1 MHTGALRAL
10 EWDQI
15 VDVVRGFALT
25 PLGAARLAELAPQ
38 SDPHRAAQLLTATT
52 EGVKYLDANP
62 AFSLN
67 APADLDTVLA
77 ALAVEGRALDPLRLL
92 AFAEFLDSL
101 ALTCAA
107 IRRVSGPFPTLK
119 ALAENC
125 GSFKNQIGEVRSKID
140 PSGEVNDNASPEL
153 SRLRT
158 QLRKQRSRLRST
170 LESYLRG
177 KDTSRYL
184 QDQVVSDR
192 DGRYVLVVKAEHRAS
207 IPGIIHGS
215 SGSGASLYLEPLST
229 VEINNEIVALE
240 QQEREEVHRILRY
253 LTDAFRLKP
262 IELRQA
268 VDAATELDVIQAKV
282 RFAQL
287 VSGIA
292 PVLST
297 DGRLELRGARHPLLI
312 PGVIAR
318 QLADDETRRERG
330 DAPAKNPVPV
340 DVLVIPPTTVLLITG
355 PNTGGKTVALKT
367 AGLLALMAQAGL
379 FVPAAEARLPVFRSV
394 FADIGDEQSIAANL
408 STFSWHITNIASMDR
423 SLAMPALVLLDELG
437 AGTDPLEGGALGV
450 AIIEHFRT
458 RGAIVIST
466 THYDALKTY
475 AATTPG
481 VTAAAFGFTPDTY
494 EPTYHIQYG
503 SPGRS
508 LALEM
513 AGRLGL
519 NGTIIDNA
527 RKNLSEREAQ
537 LAEHLAKVDTDLR
550 ALEHERRLVR
560 REREALGE
568 ADSRARVR
576 EDALRQREETFKLR
590 LNEKLDERLRD
601 ARVEIDAI
609 VADLKKQAAA
619 LAEQAARDAA
629 TGPSTGDTG
638 RIRGD
643 ARAAVDAL
651 VEKYRHDHTP
661 AAAVDAAPAR
671 SVVVG
676 DRVVLDPLG
685 LEGVV
690 VNVHDREVEVEV
702 RGKRFRAHTN
712 ELRVLGGAPPKPAP
726 AAVRVNVQLQPR
738 EGVSASELLLV
749 GNTVDQ
755 ALDRLEKFLDETCSL
770 GAAGGTADSR
780 LRHRAVEGSRRRL
793 SAQASAR
800 GERANGLASGR
811 RRRGDNRGI
820 EGLKIERLAECFQIV
835 DFRS

>member
-77 ALAVEGRALDPLRLL
+77 ALAVEGRALDSLRLL

-107 IRRVSGPFPTLK
+107 IRRVSSPFPTLK

-282 RFAQL
+282 RFAHL

-379 FVPAAEARLPVFRSV
+379 FVPAAEARLPVFRSI

-458 RGAIVIST
+458 RGATVIST

-661 AAAVDAAPAR
+661 AATVDTAPAR

-690 VNVHDREVEVEV
+690 VNVHDREAEVEV

-712 ELRVLGGAPPKPAP
+712 ELRVLGGAAPKPDP
-726 AAVRVNVQLQPR
+726 AVRVNVQLQPR

-755 ALDRLEKFLDETCSL
+755 ALDRLEKFLDETLLSEQ
-770 GAAGGTADSR
+770 
-780 LRHRAVEGSRRRL
+780 RAVRLIHGFGTGRLKEAVVDYLHKHPLVANVRTASPQEGGGGVTI
-793 SAQASAR
+793 A
-800 GERANGLASGR
+800 E
-811 RRRGDNRGI
+811 
-820 EGLKIERLAECFQIV
+820 LK
-835 DFRS
+835 D

>member
-15 VDVVRGFALT
+15 VEVVRGLALT
-25 PLGAARLAELAPQ
+25 PLGAARLAELEPQ
-38 SDPHRAAQLLTATT
+38 PDPHRVAQLLEATT

-62 AFSLN
+62 GFSLN
-67 APADLDTVLA
+67 APPDLDIVLS

-92 AFAEFLDSL
+92 ALAEFLDSL
-101 ALTCAA
+101 AITCAT

-125 GSFKNQIGEVRSKID
+125 GQFKTQIDDVRSKID
-140 PSGEVNDNASPEL
+140 PSGEVNDNASQEL

-184 QDQVVSDR
+184 QDHVVSDR

-240 QQEREEVHRILRY
+240 QQEREEVHRILRQ

-282 RFAQL
+282 RFAQIT
-287 VSGIA
+287 SGVA
-292 PVLST
+292 PVVST

-312 PGVIAR
+312 PAVIAR
-318 QLADDETRRERG
+318 VAATDGQAH
-330 DAPAKNPVPV
+330 AKDPVPV
-340 DVLVIPPTTVLLITG
+340 DILVIPPTQILLITG

-367 AGLLALMAQAGL
+367 AGLSALMAQAGL
-379 FVPAAEARLPVFRSV
+379 FVPAADARLPVFRSI
-394 FADIGDEQSIAANL
+394 FADIGDEQSIAASL
-408 STFSWHITNIASMDR
+408 STFSWHITNIAGMDR
-423 SLAMPALVLLDELG
+423 SLVLPALVLLDELG

-450 AIIEHFRT
+450 AIIDHFRT
-458 RGAIVIST
+458 RGALVIST

-519 NGTIIDNA
+519 NAAIVDNA

-537 LAEHLAKVDTDLR
+537 LAEHLAKIDTDLR
-550 ALEHERRLVR
+550 ALEHERRLVK

-576 EDALRQREETFKLR
+576 EEALRQREETFKLR

-601 ARVEIDAI
+601 ARIEIDTI

-619 LAEQAARDAA
+619 LAEQAARETAA
-629 TGPSTGDTG
+629 VPSTGDTG
-638 RIRGD
+638 RLRGD

-651 VEKYRHDHTP
+651 VDKYRHEQ
-661 AAAVDAAPAR
+661 APAPPIEAPPTR
-671 SVVVG
+671 TAVVG
-676 DRVVLDPLG
+676 DRVVLGPLG

-690 VNVHDREVEVEV
+690 VNVHDREAEVEV
-702 RGKRFRAHTN
+702 RGKRFRSHTS
-712 ELRVLGGAPPKPAP
+712 ELRVLDGAAAKPAP
-726 AAVRVNVQLQPR
+726 STVRVNVQLQPR
-738 EGVSASELLLV
+738 AGASSSELLLV

-755 ALDRLEKFLDETCSL
+755 AIDRLEKFLDESL
-770 GAAGGTADSR
+770 LSEQRTVRLIHGFGTGR
-780 LRHRAVEGSRRRL
+780 LKEAV
-793 SAQASAR
+793 
-800 GERANGLASGR
+800 
-811 RRRGDNRGI
+811 
-820 EGLKIERLAECFQIV
+820 V
-835 DFRS
+835 DFLHRHPLVTNVRAASPQEGGGGVTIAELKE

>member
-1 MHTGALRAL
+1 MQPSALRAL

-15 VDVVRGFALT
+15 VDVVSSCALT
-25 PLGAARLAELAPQ
+25 PPGEARLAQLTPE
-38 SDPHRAAQLLTATT
+38 SDPQRAAQLLNATA

-67 APADLDTVLA
+67 APGDLDAVLA
-77 ALAVEGRALDPLRLL
+77 AVAVEGRALDPLRLL

-107 IRRVSGPFPTLK
+107 IRRAAGSFPILK

-125 GSFKNQIGEVRSKID
+125 GAFKSQIAEVRSKID
-140 PSGEVNDNASPEL
+140 ASGEVNDNASPEL

-229 VEINNEIVALE
+229 VEINNEVVALE
-240 QQEREEVHRILRY
+240 QQEREEVHRILRH
-253 LTDAFRLKP
+253 LTDGFRLKP

-268 VDAATELDVIQAKV
+268 VDTATELDVIQAKV
-282 RFAQL
+282 RFAHL
-287 VSGIA
+287 VSGVA

-318 QLADDETRRERG
+318 QIADADDAARRDRG
-330 DAPAKNPVPV
+330 EGKAKEPVPV

-379 FVPAAEARLPVFRSV
+379 FVPAAEARLPVFRSI
-394 FADIGDEQSIAANL
+394 FADIGDEQSIAASL

-423 SLAMPALVLLDELG
+423 SLSPPALVLLDELG

-450 AIIEHFRT
+450 AIIEHFRG
-458 RGAIVIST
+458 RGATVIST
-466 THYDALKTY
+466 THYEALKTY

-494 EPTYHIQYG
+494 EPTYQIQYG

-519 NGTIIDNA
+519 NAAIIDGA

-537 LAEHLAKVDTDLR
+537 LAEHLAKVDSDLR

-560 REREALGE
+560 RERESLSE
-568 ADSRARVR
+568 ADGRARVR

-601 ARVEIDAI
+601 ARLEIDAV
-609 VADLKKQAAA
+609 VAELKKQASA
-619 LAEQAARDAA
+619 LAAQASHSA
-629 TGPSTGDTG
+629 TPLPSTGDTG
-638 RIRGD
+638 RIRSD

-651 VEKYRHDHTP
+651 VNKFRDDQP
-661 AAAVDAAPAR
+661 APPPADAPPPR
-671 SVVVG
+671 NVSVG
-676 DRVVLDPLG
+676 DRVVLGPLG
-685 LEGVV
+685 LEGIV
-690 VNVHDREVEVEV
+690 VNVHDREAEVDV
-702 RGKRFRAHTN
+702 RGKRFRAHTH
-712 ELRVLGGAPPKPAP
+712 ELRVLGGAPPRPAP
-726 AAVRVNVQLQPR
+726 SPVRINVQLQPR
-738 EGVSASELLLV
+738 GDASQSELLLV

-755 ALDRLEKFLDETCSL
+755 AIDRLEKFLDETLLSEQ
-770 GAAGGTADSR
+770 
-780 LRHRAVEGSRRRL
+780 RAVRLIHGFGTGRLKEAVVDYLHKHPLVAHVRTATPQEGGGGVTI
-793 SAQASAR
+793 A
-800 GERANGLASGR
+800 E
-811 RRRGDNRGI
+811 
-820 EGLKIERLAECFQIV
+820 LK
-835 DFRS
+835 D

>member
-10 EWDQI
+10 EWDAI
-15 VDVVRGFALT
+15 VDVVRGHAVT
-25 PLGAARLAELAPQ
+25 PLGAARLAALEPQ
-38 SDPHRAAQLLTATT
+38 ADPSRAAQLLAATA

-62 AFSLN
+62 GFALN
-67 APADLDTVLA
+67 APQDLDNVLA
-77 ALAVEGRALDPLRLL
+77 ALAVEGRPLDPVRLL

-101 ALTCAA
+101 ALTCAT
-107 IRRVSGPFPTLK
+107 IRRISGPFPTLK

-125 GSFKNQIGEVRSKID
+125 GSFKNQIAEVRSKID
-140 PSGEVNDNASPEL
+140 PPGEVNDNASPEL
-153 SRLRT
+153 LRLRT
-158 QLRKQRSRLRST
+158 QLRKQRTRLRST

-177 KDTSRYL
+177 KDTARYL

-229 VEINNEIVALE
+229 VEINNDIVALE
-240 QQEREEVHRILRY
+240 QQEREEVHRILRH
-253 LTDAFRLKP
+253 LTDTFRQKP

-287 VSGIA
+287 VSGVE
-292 PVLST
+292 PVLAS
-297 DGRLELRGARHPLLI
+297 DGRVELRGARHPLLI
-312 PGVIAR
+312 PAVIRRLAATGAEGPQDHKTHERRDDR
-318 QLADDETRRERG
+318 QPPLKD
-330 DAPAKNPVPV
+330 PVPV

-379 FVPAAEARLPVFRSV
+379 FVPAADARLPVFRSI
-394 FADIGDEQSIAANL
+394 FADIGDEQSIAASL

-423 SLAMPALVLLDELG
+423 SLALPALVLLDELG

-450 AIIEHFRT
+450 AIIDHFRT

-475 AATTPG
+475 AATTSG

-513 AGRLGL
+513 AARLGL
-519 NGTIIDNA
+519 NATIVENA

-537 LAEHLAKVDTDLR
+537 LAEHLAKIDTDLR
-550 ALEHERRLVR
+550 ALDHERRLVR

-576 EDALRQREETFKLR
+576 EEALRQREETFKMR

-601 ARVEIDAI
+601 ARLEIDAI

-619 LAEQAARDAA
+619 LAEQSRH
-629 TGPSTGDTG
+629 TPIPSTGDTG
-638 RIRGD
+638 RLRGD

-651 VEKYRHDHTP
+651 VEKYRNDTTAP
-661 AAAVDAAPAR
+661 PVEAAPPH

-676 DRVVLDPLG
+676 DRVVLGPLG

-690 VNVHDREVEVEV
+690 VNVHDREAEVEV

-712 ELRVLGGAPPKPAP
+712 ELRVLGGAVAKPEP
-726 AAVRVNVQLQPR
+726 AAVRINVQLQPR
-738 EGVSASELLLV
+738 EGIASGELLLV
-749 GNTVDQ
+749 GSTVDQ
-755 ALDRLEKFLDETCSL
+755 ALDRLEKFLDESL
-770 GAAGGTADSR
+770 LSEQRTVRLIHGFGTGR
-780 LRHRAVEGSRRRL
+780 LKEAV
-793 SAQASAR
+793 
-800 GERANGLASGR
+800 
-811 RRRGDNRGI
+811 
-820 EGLKIERLAECFQIV
+820 V
-835 DFRS
+835 DFLHKHPLVTNVRTASPQEGGGGVTIAELKD

>member
-1 MHTGALRAL
+1 MQLSALRAL

-15 VDVVRGFALT
+15 VDVVRGYALT
-25 PLGAARLAELAPQ
+25 PPGAARLAELAPQ
-38 SDPHRAAQLLTATT
+38 SDPHRAAQLLAATA

-62 AFSLN
+62 GFSLN
-67 APADLDTVLA
+67 APEDLEAVLS
-77 ALAVEGRALDPLRLL
+77 ALAVEGRALDPLRLI

-107 IRRVSGPFPTLK
+107 IRRVGGNFPVLK

-125 GSFKNQIGEVRSKID
+125 GSFSRQIAEVRSKID

-153 SRLRT
+153 SRVRT
-158 QLRKQRSRLRST
+158 QLRKQRARLRST

-184 QDQVVSDR
+184 QDQVVSER

-229 VEINNEIVALE
+229 VEINNEIVAIE

-253 LTDAFRLKP
+253 LTDAFRAKP

-268 VDAATELDVIQAKV
+268 VDAATELDIIQAKV
-282 RFAQL
+282 RFAHL
-287 VSGIA
+287 VSGVA

-330 DAPAKNPVPV
+330 EPPAKDPVPV
-340 DVLVIPPTTVLLITG
+340 DVLLIPPTTVLLITG

-379 FVPAAEARLPVFRSV
+379 FVPAADARLPVFRSI

-458 RGAIVIST
+458 RGALVIST

-494 EPTYHIQYG
+494 EPTYQILYG

-519 NGTIIDNA
+519 NPAIVSNA
-527 RKNLSEREAQ
+527 RANLSERETQ
-537 LAEHLAKVDTDLR
+537 LADHLAKIDTDLR

-590 LNEKLDERLRD
+590 LNEKLDERMRD

-609 VADLKKQAAA
+609 VADLRKQAAA
-619 LAEQAARDAA
+619 LAEHAARNAAA
-629 TGPSTGDTG
+629 TPSTGDTG
-638 RIRGD
+638 RLRGD

-651 VEKYRHDHTP
+651 VDKYRGDQAP
-661 AAAVDAAPAR
+661 GPRADAVPAR

-676 DRVVLDPLG
+676 DRVVLGPLG

-690 VNVHDREVEVEV
+690 VNVHDREAEVEV
-702 RGKRFRAHTN
+702 RGKRFRAHTH
-712 ELRVLGGAPPKPAP
+712 ELRVLGGAAPKAAP
-726 AAVRVNVQLQPR
+726 VRVNVQLQPR
-738 EGVSASELLLV
+738 DGVSSGELLLV

-755 ALDRLEKFLDETCSL
+755 ALDRLEKFLDETVMSEQ
-770 GAAGGTADSR
+770 
-780 LRHRAVEGSRRRL
+780 RAVRLIHGFGTGRLKEAVVDYLHKHPLVANVRTASPQEGGGGVTI
-793 SAQASAR
+793 A
-800 GERANGLASGR
+800 E
-811 RRRGDNRGI
+811 
-820 EGLKIERLAECFQIV
+820 LK
-835 DFRS
+835 D

>member
-1 MHTGALRAL
+1 MQPGVLRAL

-15 VDVVRGFALT
+15 VDVVRSFALT
-25 PLGAARLAELAPQ
+25 PPGATRLAELAPQ
-38 SDPHRAAQLLTATT
+38 SDPHRAAQLMTATT

-77 ALAVEGRALDPLRLL
+77 SLAVEGRALDPLRLL

-253 LTDAFRLKP
+253 LTDAFRMKP

-282 RFAQL
+282 RFAQII
-287 VSGIA
+287 SGVA

-318 QLADDETRRERG
+318 QLEDDETRRERG
-330 DAPAKNPVPV
+330 DAPAKKPVPV

-379 FVPAAEARLPVFRSV
+379 FVPAAEARLPVFRSI

-475 AATTPG
+475 AAMTAG

-494 EPTYHIQYG
+494 EPTYHILYG

-519 NGTIIDNA
+519 NGTIIDSA

-550 ALEHERRLVR
+550 ALEHERRLLK
-560 REREALGE
+560 REREAFGE

-609 VADLKKQAAA
+609 VADLKKQAAG
-619 LAEQAARDAA
+619 LAQQAARDA
-629 TGPSTGDTG
+629 TTVPTTGDTG
-638 RIRGD
+638 RMRGD

-651 VEKYRHDHTP
+651 VDKYRHDQAP
-661 AAAVDAAPAR
+661 APPVDAATTR

-676 DRVVLDPLG
+676 DRVVLGPLG

-690 VNVHDREVEVEV
+690 VNVHDREAEVDV
-702 RGKRFRAHTN
+702 RGKRFRAHMA
-712 ELRVLGGAPPKPAP
+712 ELRVLSGAPLRPAP
-726 AAVRVNVQLQPR
+726 ATVRVNVQLQPR
-738 EGVSASELLLV
+738 EGVSTTELLLV
-749 GNTVDQ
+749 GNTIDQ
-755 ALDRLEKFLDETCSL
+755 ALDRLEKFLDESL
-770 GAAGGTADSR
+770 LSEQ
-780 LRHRAVEGSRRRL
+780 RAVRLIHGFGTGRLKEAVVDYLHKHPLVANVRAASPQEGGGGVTI
-793 SAQASAR
+793 A
-800 GERANGLASGR
+800 E
-811 RRRGDNRGI
+811 
-820 EGLKIERLAECFQIV
+820 LK
-835 DFRS
+835 D

>member
-1 MHTGALRAL
+1 MHNGALRAL
-10 EWDQI
+10 EWDAI
-15 VDVVRGFALT
+15 VEVVRSFALT
-25 PLGAARLAELAPQ
+25 PIGEARLAELEPL
-38 SDPHRAAQLLTATT
+38 SDPHRAAQLLAATV
-52 EGVKYLDANP
+52 EGAKYLDANP
-62 AFSLN
+62 PFSLN
-67 APADLDTVLA
+67 APADLETLLS

-101 ALTCAA
+101 ALTCAT

-125 GSFKNQIGEVRSKID
+125 GSFKNQIAEVRSKID

-153 SRLRT
+153 ARVRT
-158 QLRKQRSRLRST
+158 QLRKQRTRLRST

-192 DGRYVLVVKAEHRAS
+192 DGRYVLVVKAEHRAA

-240 QQEREEVHRILRY
+240 QQEREEVHRILRQ

-268 VDAATELDVIQAKV
+268 VDAAAGLDVIQAKV
-282 RFAQL
+282 RFAHL
-287 VSGIA
+287 TSGVA
-292 PVLST
+292 PGLST
-297 DGRLELRGARHPLLI
+297 DGRLELRAARHPLLI
-312 PGVIAR
+312 PAVAAR
-318 QLADDETRRERG
+318 QAAADESRRERG
-330 DAPAKNPVPV
+330 DVPAREPVPV
-340 DVLVIPPTTVLLITG
+340 DVLVIPPTSVLLITG

-379 FVPAAEARLPVFRSV
+379 FVPAAEARLPVFRTI
-394 FADIGDEQSIAANL
+394 FADIGDEQSIAASL

-423 SLAMPALVLLDELG
+423 SLALPALVLLDELG

-450 AIIEHFRT
+450 AIVEHFRT
-458 RGAIVIST
+458 RGALVIST
-466 THYDALKTY
+466 THYEALKTY

-519 NGTIIDNA
+519 NRTIIDSA

-550 ALEHERRLVR
+550 ALEHERRLLK
-560 REREALGE
+560 REREALGD

-601 ARVEIDAI
+601 ARLEIDAV

-619 LAEQAARDAA
+619 LAEQASRNLAA
-629 TGPSTGDTG
+629 SPSPGDTG
-638 RIRGD
+638 RLRGD
-643 ARAAVDAL
+643 ARAAIDAL
-651 VEKYRHDHTP
+651 VDKYRKDP
-661 AAAVDAAPAR
+661 AAPAPPDPAPAR
-671 SVVVG
+671 SVAVG
-676 DRVVLDPLG
+676 DRVVLGSLG

-690 VNVHDREVEVEV
+690 VNVHDREAEVEV
-702 RGKRFRAHTN
+702 RGKRFRAPTA
-712 ELRVLGGAPPKPAP
+712 ELRVIGSGGGAKPEPAP
-726 AAVRVNVQLQPR
+726 VRVNVQLQPR
-738 EGVSASELLLV
+738 DGNASSELLLV
-749 GNTVDQ
+749 GHTVDQ
-755 ALDRLEKFLDETCSL
+755 ALDRLEKFLDESL
-770 GAAGGTADSR
+770 LSEQRTLRLIHGFGTGRLKEAVVDYLQKHPLVTKVRAASPQEGGGGVTIA
-780 LRHRAVEGSRRRL
+780 E
-793 SAQASAR
+793 
-800 GERANGLASGR
+800 
-811 RRRGDNRGI
+811 
-820 EGLKIERLAECFQIV
+820 LK
-835 DFRS
+835 D

>member
-1 MHTGALRAL
+1 MQTSALRAL

-15 VDVVRGFALT
+15 VDVVRQFALT
-25 PLGAARLAELAPQ
+25 PTGAAHLAELAPQ
-38 SDPHRAAQLLTATT
+38 PDPHRAAQLLNATI
-52 EGVKYLDANP
+52 EGVKYLDGNP

-67 APADLDTVLA
+67 APEDLDVVLA
-77 ALAVEGRALDPLRLL
+77 ALAVEGRALDAPRLL

-107 IRRVSGPFPTLK
+107 IRRVTASFPILK
-119 ALAENC
+119 GIADNC
-125 GSFKNQIGEVRSKID
+125 GSFKNQIGEVRRTID

-153 SRLRT
+153 NRLRT
-158 QLRKQRSRLRST
+158 QLRKQRTRLRST

-229 VEINNEIVALE
+229 VEINNDIVALE
-240 QQEREEVHRILRY
+240 QQEREEVHRILRV
-253 LTDAFRLKP
+253 LTDAFRSKP

-268 VDAATELDVIQAKV
+268 IDAATQLDVIQAKV
-282 RFAQL
+282 RFADL

-292 PVLST
+292 PVWST

-318 QLADDETRRERG
+318 QRADDDTRHERAE
-330 DAPAKNPVPV
+330 APPRDPVPV

-367 AGLLALMAQAGL
+367 AGLSALMAQAGL
-379 FVPAAEARLPVFRSV
+379 FVPAAEARLPVFRTI

-408 STFSWHITNIASMDR
+408 STFSWHITNIASMER
-423 SLAMPALVLLDELG
+423 ALAMPALVLLDELG

-458 RGAIVIST
+458 RGAVVIST
-466 THYDALKTY
+466 THYEALKTY

-519 NGTIIDNA
+519 NGTIIDSA

-550 ALEHERRLVR
+550 ALEHERRLVK
-560 REREALGE
+560 RERESLSE

-576 EDALRQREETFKLR
+576 EDALRQREETFRAR

-601 ARVEIDAI
+601 ARAEIDAI
-609 VADLKKQAAA
+609 VADLKKQASA
-619 LAEQAARDAA
+619 LAEQSARHDVAV
-629 TGPSTGDTG
+629 PSTGDTG
-638 RIRGD
+638 RIRGE

-651 VEKYRHDHTP
+651 VDKYRQDQTP
-661 AAAVDAAPAR
+661 APVAASPPSRHIA
-671 SVVVG
+671 VG
-676 DRVVLDPLG
+676 DRVVLGALG

-690 VNVHDREVEVEV
+690 VNVHDREAEVEV
-702 RGKRFRAHTN
+702 RGKRFRAYNT
-712 ELRVLGGAPPKPAP
+712 ELRVIGNAPVKAAPAP
-726 AAVRVNVQLQPR
+726 VRVNVQLQPR
-738 EGVSASELLLV
+738 DGAASGELLLV

-755 ALDRLEKFLDETCSL
+755 ALDRLEKFLDETLLSEQ
-770 GAAGGTADSR
+770 
-780 LRHRAVEGSRRRL
+780 RAVRL
-793 SAQASAR
+793 IH
-800 GERANGLASGR
+800 GFGTGR
-811 RRRGDNRGI
+811 
-820 EGLKIERLAECFQIV
+820 LKEAVV
-835 DFRS
+835 DFLHKHPLVANVRAASPQEGGGGVTIAELKD

>member
-10 EWDQI
+10 EWDRI
-15 VDVVRGFALT
+15 VEVVRGFALT
-25 PLGAARLAELAPQ
+25 PLGAAQLAGLEPQ
-38 SDPHRAAQLLTATT
+38 ADPHRVSQLLAATT

-62 AFSLN
+62 SFSLN
-67 APADLDTVLA
+67 APDDLGAVLS
-77 ALAVEGRALDPLRLL
+77 ALAVEGRALEPVRLL

-101 ALTCAA
+101 AITCAT

-125 GSFKNQIGEVRSKID
+125 GSFKSQIGDVRSKID
-140 PSGEVNDNASPEL
+140 PSGDVNDNASPEL

-158 QLRKQRSRLRST
+158 HLRKQRSRLRST

-192 DGRYVLVVKAEHRAS
+192 DGRYVLVVKAEHRSA

-240 QQEREEVHRILRY
+240 QQEREEVHRILRQ
-253 LTDAFRLKP
+253 LTDMFRSKP

-287 VSGIA
+287 TSAVA
-292 PVLST
+292 PSLST

-318 QLADDETRRERG
+318 LEDDDRNERG
-330 DAPAKNPVPV
+330 GAPAKDPVPV
-340 DVLVIPPTTVLLITG
+340 DILVIPPTTVLLITG

-367 AGLLALMAQAGL
+367 AGLAILMAQAGL
-379 FVPAAEARLPVFRSV
+379 FVPAADARLPVFRSL
-394 FADIGDEQSIAANL
+394 FADIGDQQSIAASL
-408 STFSWHITNIASMDR
+408 STFSWHITNIAGMDR
-423 SLAMPALVLLDELG
+423 ALALPALVLLDELG

-450 AIIEHFRT
+450 AIIENFRA

-466 THYDALKTY
+466 THYEALKTY

-481 VTAAAFGFTPDTY
+481 VAAAAFGFTPDTY

-513 AGRLGL
+513 ASRLGL
-519 NGTIIDNA
+519 PAAIVDSA
-527 RKNLSEREAQ
+527 RRNLSEREAQ

-550 ALEHERRLVR
+550 ALEHERRLVK

-568 ADSRARVR
+568 ADSRARLR

-601 ARVEIDAI
+601 ARTEIDA
-609 VADLKKQAAA
+609 VMADLKKQATT
-619 LAEQAARDAA
+619 LAEQAARSTAPA
-629 TGPSTGDTG
+629 PSTGDTG
-638 RIRGD
+638 RLRGD
-643 ARAAVDAL
+643 ARANIDAL
-651 VEKYRHDHTP
+651 VEKYRKD
-661 AAAVDAAPAR
+661 DAPAPAVEAVQTR
-671 SVVVG
+671 APAVG
-676 DRVVLDPLG
+676 DRVMLGALG

-690 VNVHDREVEVEV
+690 VNVHEREAEVEV

-712 ELRVLGGAPPKPAP
+712 ELRVLGGTRSKPVPAP
-726 AAVRVNVQLQPR
+726 VRVNVQLQPR
-738 EGVSASELLLV
+738 DGASASELLLV

-755 ALDRLEKFLDETCSL
+755 AIDRLEKFLDESL
-770 GAAGGTADSR
+770 LGEQRTLRLIHGFGTGRLKEAVVEFLGRHPLVALVRPATPQEGGGGVTIA
-780 LRHRAVEGSRRRL
+780 E
-793 SAQASAR
+793 
-800 GERANGLASGR
+800 
-811 RRRGDNRGI
+811 
-820 EGLKIERLAECFQIV
+820 LK
-835 DFRS
+835 D

>member
-1 MHTGALRAL
+1 MQPSVLRAL

-25 PLGAARLAELAPQ
+25 PIGAGRLAELAPQ

-140 PSGEVNDNASPEL
+140 PSGELNDNASPEL

-229 VEINNEIVALE
+229 VEINNDIVALE

-379 FVPAAEARLPVFRSV
+379 FVPAAEARLPVFRSI

-519 NGTIIDNA
+519 NGTIIDSA

-619 LAEQAARDAA
+619 LAGQAARGAA
-629 TGPSTGDTG
+629 TVPSTGDTG

-651 VEKYRHDHTP
+651 VEKYRHDRTPTP
-661 AAAVDAAPAR
+661 AMDTAPAR
-671 SVVVG
+671 VVVVG

-690 VNVHDREVEVEV
+690 VNVHDREAEVEV
-702 RGKRFRAHTN
+702 RGKRFRAHTS
-712 ELRVLGGAPPKPAP
+712 ELRVIGGAPPKP

-738 EGVSASELLLV
+738 DGVSSSELLLV

-755 ALDRLEKFLDETCSL
+755 ALDRLEKFLDETLLSEQ
-770 GAAGGTADSR
+770 
-780 LRHRAVEGSRRRL
+780 RAVRLIHGFGTGRLKEAVVDYLHKHPLVANVRTASPQEGGGGVTI
-793 SAQASAR
+793 A
-800 GERANGLASGR
+800 E
-811 RRRGDNRGI
+811 
-820 EGLKIERLAECFQIV
+820 LK
-835 DFRS
+835 D

>member
-15 VDVVRGFALT
+15 VEVVSGFALT
-25 PLGAARLAELAPQ
+25 PLGAARLAGLEPQ
-38 SDPHRAAQLLTATT
+38 SDPHRVAQLLAATT

-62 AFSLN
+62 GFSLN
-67 APADLDTVLA
+67 APADLDTVLS

-107 IRRVSGPFPTLK
+107 IRRVPGAFPTLK

-125 GSFKNQIGEVRSKID
+125 GSFKNQTGDVRSKID
-140 PSGEVNDNASPEL
+140 PSGDVNDTASPEL

-158 QLRKQRSRLRST
+158 QIRKQRSRLRST

-192 DGRYVLVVKAEHRAS
+192 DGRYVLVVKAEYRAA

-240 QQEREEVHRILRY
+240 QQEREEVHHILRQ
-253 LTDAFRLKP
+253 LTDSFRLKP

-287 VSGIA
+287 VSGVA

-297 DGRLELRGARHPLLI
+297 EGRLELRGARHPLLI

-318 QLADDETRRERG
+318 QLANDDERRERSS
-330 DAPAKNPVPV
+330 APAKDPVPV

-379 FVPAAEARLPVFRSV
+379 FVPAADARLPVFRAI

-423 SLAMPALVLLDELG
+423 SLALPALVLLDELG

-466 THYDALKTY
+466 SHYEALKTY

-481 VTAAAFGFTPDTY
+481 VVAAAFGFTPDTY
-494 EPTYHIQYG
+494 EPTYQIQYG

-519 NGTIIDNA
+519 SGSIVDSA
-527 RKNLSEREAQ
+527 RKNLSQREAQ
-537 LAEHLAKVDTDLR
+537 LAEHLAKIDTDLR
-550 ALEHERRLVR
+550 ALEHERRLVK

-619 LAEQAARDAA
+619 LAEQAARQTVAL
-629 TGPSTGDTG
+629 PSTGDTG
-638 RIRGD
+638 RLRGD

-651 VEKYRHDHTP
+651 VDKYRKNHTP
-661 AAAVDAAPAR
+661 PPVADTTPAR
-671 SVVVG
+671 AVAVG
-676 DRVVLDPLG
+676 DRVMLGPLG

-690 VNVHDREVEVEV
+690 VNVHDREAEVEV
-702 RGKRFRAHTN
+702 RGKRFRAQMT
-712 ELRVLGGAPPKPAP
+712 ELRLLGGAPAKPEP
-726 AAVRVNVQLQPR
+726 PNVRVNVQLQPR
-738 EGVSASELLLV
+738 EGISSSELLLV

-755 ALDRLEKFLDETCSL
+755 AIDRLEKFLDESL
-770 GAAGGTADSR
+770 LSEQRTVRLIHGFGTGR
-780 LRHRAVEGSRRRL
+780 LKEAV
-793 SAQASAR
+793 
-800 GERANGLASGR
+800 
-811 RRRGDNRGI
+811 
-820 EGLKIERLAECFQIV
+820 V
-835 DFRS
+835 DFLHKHPLVTNVRTASPQEGGGGVTIAELKD